1 MIGSLLQ
8 LAGLGS
14 LALAAFLVSI
24 PLGLAAVG
32 AALVLVG
39 LALEPPKE

>member
-8 LAGLGS
+8 LIGLGC
-14 LALAAFLVSI
+14 LALAAFIVSI

-39 LALEPPKE
+39 FVLEPPKE